1 VHWKAKLR
9 LSRSRQAYLDEIA
22 MILGGMAAEKIIIG
36 DILDGS
42 GGAEGSDLHRASD
55 IATLMTASLGLSSLY
70 YSDVSTRRELE
81 DLRRED
87 PVVRKRVEDLLS
99 EQLDRATEVIS
110 ARRKD
115 VEALARLL
123 MEREFIQG
131 EEVLALV
138 GFKPGDQTAA

>member
-1 VHWKAKLR
+1 
-9 LSRSRQAYLDEIA
+9 
-22 MILGGMAAEKIIIG
+22 
-36 DILDGS
+36 
-42 GGAEGSDLHRASD
+42 
-55 IATLMTASLGLSSLY
+55 
-70 YSDVSTRRELE
+70 LE